1 MSDAEPITI
10 QILDKDYRVV
20 CGEDEQAALVESAK
34 YLDLKMREIRDSGKV
49 IGADRIAVMAALNIA
64 NEMLQQL
71 QQREQV
77 SRTMTTRIR
86 TLEDKIDT
94 ALNRSQQLEL

>member
-1 MSDAEPITI
+1 MSDEPITI
-10 QILDKDYRVV
+10 QILDKDYRVT

-34 YLDLKMREIRDSGKV
+34 YLDSKMREIRDSGKV

-71 QQREQV
+71 QHREQV
-77 SRTMTTRIR
+77 SRTMSTRIR
-86 TLEDKIDT
+86 SLEDKIDT